1 MKYFTNTNNL
11 EEMLAQYRDMKQE
24 LTPAM
29 DALKNLENTIK
40 AHVKETGETAE
51 VEGAS
56 ISIRNG
62 YTRVSWDSTAL
73 AGFAVVHPE
82 INEFKTVREIGP
94 SVTIKVN

>member
-1 MKYFTNTNNL
+1 MTTLVTAEDLNTSRDLLTFDQEKINL
-11 EEMLAQYRDMKQE
+11 
-24 LTPAM
+24 
-29 DALKNLENTIK
+29 IK

-62 YTRVSWDSTAL
+62 YTRVSWDSKAL